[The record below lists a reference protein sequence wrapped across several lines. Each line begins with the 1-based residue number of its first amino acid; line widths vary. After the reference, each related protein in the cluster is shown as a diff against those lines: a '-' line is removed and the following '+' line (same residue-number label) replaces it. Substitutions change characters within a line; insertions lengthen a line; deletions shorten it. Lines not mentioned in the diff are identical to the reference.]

1 MGKNMTSGAR
11 RLSGNAVTLLITA
24 LLCGGSAAL
33 IYSGAASRQISNM
46 LISMACYIVMA
57 VSLNLVVGLLGEL
70 SLGHAGFMSVGLF
83 TGCLLSIQLA
93 QSVPIG
99 VRMPLSM
106 LLGGVAAAVVGLLV
120 GLPALRLKGDYL
132 AIVTLACGEII
143 KTIINNLSVT
153 GGAKGLDTS
162 AIYADTR
169 TLLPFAIVLIFLV
182 VLVMMNLK
190 NSRHGRA
197 IMAIR
202 DNRIAAES
210 NGVNVTYYKLM
221 VFVLAA
227 FFAGMAGVLYGHTLA
242 NIKPAMF
249 DYNMSIEIL
258 VIVVLGGMG
267 SIRGSIIATIIL
279 RALPEV
285 LRQVADYRMLAYSVL
300 LIVIMLLNSSP
311 QFAEW
316 KGRWSLKAL
325 LSLGKTRKELKTAG
339 VRLPDSP
346 LVPYPSRSLVPE
358 RDVRY
363 APVLEASRLGID
375 FGGLTAVDDFTLT
388 IGRTEI
394 AGLIGPNG
402 AGKTTVF
409 NLLTSVY
416 QPTRGSIL
424 INGMPTAGK
433 STHQVSRMG
442 IARTFQNIRLYNDM
456 SVIDNVKVGMHNS
469 VRENLLAAVTHGFGY
484 RKAERQAE
492 ATALEMLD
500 FFGMADLAHA
510 QAGSL
515 PYGAQRRL
523 EIVRALASG
532 PLLLL
537 LDEPAAGMNPSETAE
552 LMENIRRIRDT
563 FQIAILLIE
572 HDMNLVM
579 GICEG
584 ICVLNYGKV
593 IAKGSP
599 ADIKANPTVIEAYLG
614 KKGAKDDAEG

>member
-162 AIYADTR
+162 EIYADTR

-210 NGVNVTYYKLM
+210 IGIDVTRYKLM
-221 VFVLAA
+221 VFMLAA
-227 FFAGMAGVLYGHTLA
+227 FFAGAAGVLYGHFFA
-242 NIKPAMF
+242 NVKAATF

-267 SIRGSIIATIIL
+267 SIPGSIIAAIVLT
-279 RALPEV
+279 ALPEAM
-285 LRQVADYRMLAYSVL
+285 REFADYRMLLYAIVL
-300 LIVIMLLNSSP
+300 IIVMLATNNPTMKEFFHRISP
-311 QFAEW
+311 
-316 KGRWSLKAL
+316 
-325 LSLGKTRKELKTAG
+325 
-339 VRLPDSP
+339 
-346 LVPYPSRSLVPE
+346 
-358 RDVRY
+358 
-363 APVLEASRLGID
+363 
-375 FGGLTAVDDFTLT
+375 
-388 IGRTEI
+388 
-394 AGLIGPNG
+394 
-402 AGKTTVF
+402 
-409 NLLTSVY
+409 
-416 QPTRGSIL
+416 
-424 INGMPTAGK
+424 
-433 STHQVSRMG
+433 
-442 IARTFQNIRLYNDM
+442 
-456 SVIDNVKVGMHNS
+456 
-469 VRENLLAAVTHGFGY
+469 
-484 RKAERQAE
+484 
-492 ATALEMLD
+492 
-500 FFGMADLAHA
+500 
-510 QAGSL
+510 
-515 PYGAQRRL
+515 
-523 EIVRALASG
+523 
-532 PLLLL
+532 
-537 LDEPAAGMNPSETAE
+537 AE
-552 LMENIRRIRDT
+552 LLRRAKKKKAKSL
-563 FQIAILLIE
+563 QK
-572 HDMNLVM
+572 
-579 GICEG
+579 EG
-584 ICVLNYGKV
+584 
-593 IAKGSP
+593 A
-599 ADIKANPTVIEAYLG
+599 
-614 KKGAKDDAEG
+614 

>member
-33 IYSGAASRQISNM
+33 IYSGTASRQISNM

-162 AIYADTR
+162 DIYADTR

-242 NIKPAMF
+242 NIKPVMF

-316 KGRWSLKAL
+316 KGRWSLKTL
-325 LSLGKTRKELKTAG
+325 LSLGRIRKEKTKK
-339 VRLPDSP
+339 
-346 LVPYPSRSLVPE
+346 
-358 RDVRY
+358 
-363 APVLEASRLGID
+363 EA
-375 FGGLTAVDDFTLT
+375 
-388 IGRTEI
+388 
-394 AGLIGPNG
+394 
-402 AGKTTVF
+402 
-409 NLLTSVY
+409 
-416 QPTRGSIL
+416 
-424 INGMPTAGK
+424 
-433 STHQVSRMG
+433 
-442 IARTFQNIRLYNDM
+442 
-456 SVIDNVKVGMHNS
+456 
-469 VRENLLAAVTHGFGY
+469 
-484 RKAERQAE
+484 
-492 ATALEMLD
+492 
-500 FFGMADLAHA
+500 
-510 QAGSL
+510 
-515 PYGAQRRL
+515 
-523 EIVRALASG
+523 
-532 PLLLL
+532 
-537 LDEPAAGMNPSETAE
+537 
-552 LMENIRRIRDT
+552 
-563 FQIAILLIE
+563 
-572 HDMNLVM
+572 
-579 GICEG
+579 
-584 ICVLNYGKV
+584 
-593 IAKGSP
+593 AK
-599 ADIKANPTVIEAYLG
+599 K
-614 KKGAKDDAEG
+614 